1 MIEAARLKAAAAIA
15 LGDCFALATA
25 GAHGLV
31 LLTGDPEILE
41 IEDPPCGLED
51 LRG

>member
-1 MIEAARLKAAAAIA
+1 MIEAARLKAIAPIA
-15 LGDCFALATA
+15 LEDCFALVTA
-25 GAHGLV
+25 AARGAV

-41 IEDPPCGLED
+41 LADHPCGLED